1 LKTKFS
7 AVVKIKKKI
16 VDDIQNSIF
25 MIDIEI
31 SKTTVLLRETKD
43 RYNTLK
49 PPAEGPFSSLIV
61 FEDMKKAFRY
71 EIDTIKRN
79 LADQQNRKNM
89 LIGTLKEANAE
100 YEKMKYLEEEEI
112 KKVLKAKAQ
121 QESKELDEIGVM
133 LFNNRGIE

>member
-71 EIDTIKRN
+71 EIDTIKGN
-79 LADQQNRKNM
+79 LADQQNLKNM

-112 KKVLKAKAQ
+112 KKVLKARAQ

-133 LFNNRGIE
+133 LFNNRSAE

>member
-1 LKTKFS
+1 MKTKFS

-16 VDDIQNSIF
+16 VDDIRNSIF
-25 MIDIEI
+25 MVDAQI
-31 SKTTVLLRETKD
+31 SKTTILLRETKD

-49 PPAEGPFSSLIV
+49 PPTEGPFSSLMA

-71 EIDTIKRN
+71 EIDTIKNN
-79 LADQQNRKNM
+79 LADQQNHKNM

-112 KKVLKAKAQ
+112 KKVLKARAQ

-133 LFNNRGIE
+133 LFNNRSAE

>member
-1 LKTKFS
+1 
-7 AVVKIKKKI
+7 
-16 VDDIQNSIF
+16 

>member
-1 LKTKFS
+1 MKTKFS